1 MAHTTIQQA
10 LQRVADHPHPE
21 TDNALQ
27 TPTHELV
34 CRSLFD
40 IANNPD
46 AKVRGSMARANR
58 ARKLIFDRLV
68 GKRKPG
74 THPATRVGGAE
85 VEFVDLTSHQLEGG
99 KVDE

>member
-1 MAHTTIQQA
+1 MAHVTIQQA

-21 TDNALQ
+21 TDVALQ
-27 TPTHELV
+27 LPAHELV

-58 ARKLIFDRLV
+58 ARKLIFDRMV

-74 THPATRVGGAE
+74 THPATREVAE

-99 KVDE
+99 KPVE

>member
-1 MAHTTIQQA
+1 MAHVTIKQA
-10 LQRVADHPHPE
+10 LQRVADNPTPD
-21 TDNALQ
+21 TDVALQ
-27 TPTHELV
+27 VPAHELV
-34 CRSLFD
+34 CRSLFE

-74 THPATRVGGAE
+74 THPATKNV
-85 VEFVDLTSHQLEGG
+85 VQVDFVDLTSYQLEKGDSDG
-99 KVDE
+99 